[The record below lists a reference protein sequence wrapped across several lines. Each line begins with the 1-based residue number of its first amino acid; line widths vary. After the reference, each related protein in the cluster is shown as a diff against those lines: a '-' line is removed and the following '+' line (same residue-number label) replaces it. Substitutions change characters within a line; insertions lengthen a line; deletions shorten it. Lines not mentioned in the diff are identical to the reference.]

1 MKSRRTPELSVI
13 FAFIRNRQR
22 EALAVAAFAAAA
34 AVAGCGSDTTAVD
47 PLSKVPDFI
56 YVSNANGAL
65 QLFTWHKGIS
75 TPFPGSVAGDQQ
87 PQSAAGKVVFTSF
100 RVSGLNPEI
109 YIANLDGSDTVRL
122 TTTTSASADEEPSL
136 SPNGQTVVFSSDRSG
151 TSRIWTVNAD
161 ASSAAALNTGSAA
174 TVPESAP
181 RFSPSG
187 DRILF
192 NSAQSNTTQIW
203 IVPAAGG
210 VATQVTHEV
219 NGAFEGSWGPDG
231 DVIFYVD
238 GTDRTKIHKVV
249 ISSGVVTD
257 YVTNG
262 TDVGNQDCTNALCLV
277 TTHATSSGRD
287 IYAYIGVADSV
298 PIPVVN
304 SSAEE
309 YEPAI
314 LHP

>member
-1 MKSRRTPELSVI
+1 MKSRRTPELFVL

-22 EALAVAAFAAAA
+22 AALAVAAFAAAA

-47 PLSKVPDFI
+47 PLSKVPDFV

-65 QLFTWHKGIS
+65 QLYTWHKGTS

-151 TSRIWTVNAD
+151 TSRIWKVNAD
-161 ASSAAALNTGSAA
+161 GSSAAALNTGSA
-174 TVPESAP
+174 TTIPESTP
-181 RFSPSG
+181 RFSPGG

-192 NSAQSNTTQIW
+192 TSAQSNTSQIW

-210 VATQVTHEV
+210 AATQVTHEV

-249 ISSGVVTD
+249 VSTGVVTD

>member
-1 MKSRRTPELSVI
+1 MKSRPSTALNAS
-13 FAFIRNRQR
+13 AMKQNRKR
-22 EALAVAAFAAAA
+22 LALAMAAFSAAAV
-34 AVAGCGSDTTAVD
+34 VAGCGSDSTAPD

-56 YVSNANGAL
+56 YVSNASGTI
-65 QLFTWHKGIS
+65 QLYTWHKGTS
-75 TPFPGSVAGDQQ
+75 TLFPGSAPGDNQ
-87 PQSAAGKVVFTSF
+87 PQSAAGKVVFTSY

-109 YIANLDGSDTVRL
+109 YIANIDGSDTLRL
-122 TTTTSASADEEPSL
+122 TNTTSASADEEPSL

-151 TSRIWTVNAD
+151 TSRIWTINAD
-161 ASSAAALNTGSAA
+161 GSSSAALSTGSA
-174 TVPESAP
+174 TTIPESSP

-192 NSAQSNTTQIW
+192 SSTRSNTSQIW
-203 IVPAAGG
+203 TVPAAGG
-210 VATQVTHEV
+210 TATQVTHEA
-219 NGAFEGSWGPDG
+219 NGAFDGSWGPGG
-231 DVIFYVD
+231 DVVFYVD
-238 GTDRTKIHKVV
+238 GVDRTKIHKVV
-249 ISSGVVTD
+249 VATGVVTD

-262 TDVGNQDCTNALCLV
+262 TDVGNQECTNVLCLV

-304 SSAEE
+304 TGAEE

>member
-1 MKSRRTPELSVI
+1 MKSRRTPELTVL
-13 FAFIRNRQR
+13 FAFVRNRQR
-22 EALAVAAFAAAA
+22 AALAVAAFAAVA

-47 PLSKVPDFI
+47 PLSKVPDFV

-65 QLFTWHKGIS
+65 QLFTWHKGTS

-161 ASSAAALNTGSAA
+161 ASSSAALNTGSAA
-174 TVPESAP
+174 TVPESTP
-181 RFSPSG
+181 RFSPGG

-192 NSAQSNTTQIW
+192 TSAQSNTSQIW

-210 VATQVTHEV
+210 AATQVTHEV

-249 ISSGVVTD
+249 ISTGVVTD

-314 LHP
+314 IHP